1 MIFHENMSLR
11 HSYTL
16 FAPFYDLMISAATRP
31 ARAASLSALG
41 DVTGQTILVDGIGTG
56 LDIPLLPSGAKYIGV
71 DYTPAM
77 LRRAR
82 GKCAGKNVA
91 LHAGDA
97 MVLPYADDTFDAV
110 IMHLILAV
118 VPKPQRA
125 LAEAA
130 RVLKPGGIILILDKF
145 LRPGQ
150 AAPLRRLISP
160 LLGRLA
166 TRTDVVFEDLLAGCP
181 QLAVVSDTPAM
192 AQGWFRCILLRKI

>member
-1 MIFHENMSLR
+1 MSLR

-16 FAPFYDLMISAATRP
+16 FAPFYDLMVGAATRP
-31 ARAASLSALG
+31 ARAASLHALG
-41 DVTGQTILVDGIGTG
+41 DATGQTILIDGIGTG
-56 LDIPLLPSGAKYIGV
+56 LDIPLLPAGAEYIGL

-77 LRRAR
+77 LRRAHR
-82 GKCAGKNVA
+82 ECIGKHVA

-97 MVLPYADDTFDAV
+97 MALPYADDTFDAV

-118 VPKPQRA
+118 VPKPQKA

-130 RVLKPGGIILILDKF
+130 RVLKPGGRILILDKF
-145 LRPGQ
+145 LYPGQ

-160 LLGRLA
+160 LLGQLA
-166 TRTDVVFEDLLAGCP
+166 TRTDVVFEELLAGCP

>member
-1 MIFHENMSLR
+1 MNPGENMSLR

-31 ARAASLSALG
+31 ARTVSLRALG

-56 LDIPLLPSGAKYIGV
+56 LDIPLLPSGAEYIGV

-97 MVLPYADDTFDAV
+97 MALPYADDTFDAV

-118 VPKPQRA
+118 VPKPQQA

-130 RVLKPGGIILILDKF
+130 RVLKPGGRILIFDKF

-160 LLGRLA
+160 LLGQLA
-166 TRTDVVFEDLLAGCP
+166 TRTDVVFEGLLAGCP

-192 AQGWFRCILLRKI
+192 AQGWFRRILLRKI

>member
-1 MIFHENMSLR
+1 MSLR

-16 FAPFYDLMISAATRP
+16 FAPFYDLLISTATRP
-31 ARAASLSALG
+31 VRAASLRALG
-41 DVTGQTILVDGIGTG
+41 DVAGQTILIDGIGTG
-56 LDIPLLPSGAKYIGV
+56 LDIPLLPSGAEYAGV
-71 DYTPAM
+71 DCAPAM
-77 LRRAR
+77 LHRAR
-82 GKCAGKNVA
+82 EKCVGKNVA

-97 MVLPYADDTFDAV
+97 MALPYADDTFDAI

-130 RVLKPGGIILILDKF
+130 RVLKPGGRILILDKF

-160 LLGRLA
+160 LLGQLA

-181 QLAVVSDTPAM
+181 QLVVVSDTPAM
-192 AQGWFRCILLRKI
+192 ARGWFRCILLRKI